1 MTNDNL
7 PPHGGHDVPLTP
19 PPAPAPDQATAQ
31 EPTPPPYATE
41 NPAATTAPPRN
52 SARKPILI
60 VTAVVGGLAL
70 LGVGGTGA
78 FAAVSDLTRSD
89 SASTLDVTGVKSLDL
104 EVGASDVTVE
114 FGDVDQAELVVTGG
128 RGGQWT
134 LDRDDDELVVRSPQ
148 SFFGWSFGNW
158 FGNWFGN
165 EERVL
170 LTLPDEL
177 QGSMFDADLS
187 LSAGSLDVEGDFGTL
202 VAEVGAGALTV
213 SGSASEVDA
222 DINAGRAEINMAN
235 VDEADFTIAAG
246 RLIADLTGTAPDSVT
261 IDVSAG
267 SLDLTV
273 PDESYD
279 VRSEVSAGSFD
290 NRLDVSTTSRHSIV
304 ATVSAGSATVEAG
317 D

>member
-19 PPAPAPDQATAQ
+19 PPAPDQASAQ
-31 EPTPPPYATE
+31 EPTPPVYATE
-41 NPAATTAPPRN
+41 NPAATTAPPR
-52 SARKPILI
+52 SSGRRPILI
-60 VTAVVGGLAL
+60 ATAVVGGLAL
-70 LGVGGTGA
+70 LGAGGTGA

-89 SASTLDVTGVKSLDL
+89 SASTLDVTGVTSLDL

-114 FGDVDQAELVVTGG
+114 FSDVDQAELVVTGG
-128 RGGQWT
+128 RGGQWR

-158 FGNWFGN
+158 FGN
-165 EERVL
+165 EETVV
-170 LTLPDEL
+170 LTLPEEL
-177 QGSMFDADLS
+177 QSSRFDADLS
-187 LSAGSLDVEGDFGTL
+187 LSAGSLDIDGEFGTL
-202 VAEVGAGALTV
+202 SVEVGAGALTV
-213 SGSASEVDA
+213 SGSASTVDA
-222 DINAGRAEINMAN
+222 DVNAGRAEIDLEN
-235 VDEADFTIAAG
+235 VDDADLTVAAG
-246 RLIADLTGTAPDSVT
+246 RLMADFTGTAPDSV
-261 IDVSAG
+261 ILDVSAG
-267 SLDLTV
+267 TLELTV